1 MPKRYGEAQLMN
13 KIKLT
18 DIAEKLGISQPTL
31 SA

>member
-1 MPKRYGEAQLMN
+1 MPKRYREARLMN

-18 DIAEKLGISQPTL
+18 DMAEKFGISQPTL